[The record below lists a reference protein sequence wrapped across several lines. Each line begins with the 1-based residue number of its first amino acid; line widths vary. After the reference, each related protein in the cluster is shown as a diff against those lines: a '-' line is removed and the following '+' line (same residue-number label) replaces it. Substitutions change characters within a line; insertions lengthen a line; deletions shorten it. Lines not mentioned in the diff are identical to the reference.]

1 MNDLYLLSSIGEKI
15 RAQRGKGTSPRS
27 HSYQGTE
34 SGPNVIRFVFFF
46 LIFQPR
52 CLSATWI
59 LPGGQFRPWH
69 PKDVQKTNVD
79 LVRCAAWSRLVVIR
93 RHSRTGSEEKRSGQ
107 GSRAGLMEREL
118 L

>member
-79 LVRCAAWSRLVVIR
+79 LVRCAAWSRLVVTR

-107 GSRAGLMEREL
+107 GSRAGLMETEL

>member
-46 LIFQPR
+46 
-52 CLSATWI
+52 
-59 LPGGQFRPWH
+59 
-69 PKDVQKTNVD
+69 
-79 LVRCAAWSRLVVIR
+79 
-93 RHSRTGSEEKRSGQ
+93 
-107 GSRAGLMEREL
+107 
-118 L
+118 